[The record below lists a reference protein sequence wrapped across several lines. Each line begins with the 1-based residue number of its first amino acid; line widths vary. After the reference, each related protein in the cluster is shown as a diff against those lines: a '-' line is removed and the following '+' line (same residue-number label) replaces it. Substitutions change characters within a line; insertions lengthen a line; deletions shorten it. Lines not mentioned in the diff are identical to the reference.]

1 MVFARLACHR
11 LVANGSRWTLG
22 ESTWSDRSSRSDQKT
37 ATEQPEARQKK
48 NKRPREPVVRTFW
61 NRRTRR
67 VMSVQP
73 RATGGPRRGDS
84 PLR

>member
-48 NKRPREPVVRTFW
+48 K
-61 NRRTRR
+61 TRDR
-67 VMSVQP
+67 V
-73 RATGGPRRGDS
+73 S
-84 PLR
+84 PSFERSGIDGHAA